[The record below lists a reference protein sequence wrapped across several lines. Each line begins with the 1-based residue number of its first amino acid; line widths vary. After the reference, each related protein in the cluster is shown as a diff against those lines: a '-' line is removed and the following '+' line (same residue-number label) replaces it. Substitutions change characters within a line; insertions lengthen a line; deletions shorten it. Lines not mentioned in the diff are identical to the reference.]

1 MVDVPVGDQLIH
13 CLEVPLVDLFI
24 EASDERLVFRNTH
37 CLSLQPQIYL
47 QLPTNGRPAPAVRQ
61 GTAMVHAYVLSATAQ
76 APPPSPVQNLFS
88 VVSPTGFEPV
98 HPAPE
103 AGTLSRL
110 SYGDTDGT

>member
-47 QLPTNGRPAPAVRQ
+47 QLPTNGSPAPAGRQ
-61 GTAMVHAYVLSATAQ
+61 ATAMVHAHVLSATAQ
-76 APPPSPVQNLFS
+76 SPSPRPVQKLVC
-88 VVSPTGFEPV
+88 VVSSTVKLMNSTCPPRT
-98 HPAPE
+98 A
-103 AGTLSRL
+103 AG
-110 SYGDTDGT
+110 